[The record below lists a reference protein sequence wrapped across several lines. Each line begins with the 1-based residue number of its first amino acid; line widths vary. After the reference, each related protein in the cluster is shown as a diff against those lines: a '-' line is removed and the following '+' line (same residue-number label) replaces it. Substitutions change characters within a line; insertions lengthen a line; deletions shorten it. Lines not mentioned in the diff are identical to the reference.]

1 MVRSS
6 NIWIANFIVFVSS
19 ACSLVIELVAG
30 RMMAPYIGV
39 SLYTWTSIIGV
50 VLAGISLGNYLGGK
64 IADRRASHATL
75 GILLLLSALLSL
87 SILLTVNI
95 MVDSLL
101 PFTLPLPAKIVT
113 LTALIFF
120 LPSTVLGTISPVVVK
135 LTLQNLAQTGNVVGT
150 IYAFSALGSIVG
162 TFATG
167 FVLIAMMGTRSI
179 IFWLSVV
186 LLVMALVF
194 GDWRRARVRYAVL
207 TVAFIAFAIVLAEGG
222 ALESRFLKETNYFSI
237 RVNTREMDDGKTIKE
252 LVLDHLIHSY
262 SSVEDPTYLEYG
274 YEKIYAEITK
284 YLAQKDPVLKTLF
297 IGGGGY
303 TYPRYIEAV
312 YPGSTIDVIELDPE
326 VTRVAYEHLGLRPDT
341 RIRTFNEDARAF
353 FIEKRADK
361 KYSLVMGDAFNDLS
375 VPYHLTTHEFNRS
388 VKEVLDPDG
397 YYMVNVIDNFQRGE
411 FLRAYVN
418 TLKLTFQHVYV
429 FGLGRAWEHDSSSTY
444 IVLAGDAP
452 FDLDEFQKVATDNG
466 REHLTAAIMPPEL
479 LETRLNHGKV
489 VYLTDDYVPVD
500 NMMAPRF
507 IERGY

>member
-50 VLAGISLGNYLGGK
+50 VLAGISLGNFLGGK
-64 IADRRASHATL
+64 IADRWASHKTL
-75 GILLLLSALLSL
+75 GILLLLSGLFSL
-87 SILLTVNI
+87 SILLTINI
-95 MVDSLL
+95 AVDSLL
-101 PFTLPLPAKIVT
+101 PFQLPLPAKIVT
-113 LTALIFF
+113 LTFLIFF
-120 LPSTVLGTISPVVVK
+120 LPSTILGTISPVVVK
-135 LTLQNLAQTGNVVGT
+135 LTLQNLTQTGNVVGT

-167 FVLIAMMGTRSI
+167 FVLIALIGTRSI
-179 IFWLSVV
+179 VFWVSVA
-186 LLVMALVF
+186 LLVMALAF
-194 GDWRRARVRYAVL
+194 GDWRRARASYA
-207 TVAFIAFAIVLAEGG
+207 AGVLAFVLFAYYLVGNG
-222 ALESRFLKETNYFSI
+222 ALESHFLKETNYFSI
-237 RVNTREMDDGKTIKE
+237 RVNSREMDDGKNIKE

-262 SSVEDPTYLEYG
+262 SVVEDPTHLEYG

-284 YLAQKDPVLKTLF
+284 YITRSRSDLKTLF

-312 YPGSTIDVIELDPE
+312 YPESSIDVLELDPE
-326 VTRVAYEHLGLRPDT
+326 VTQVAYKHLGLRPDT
-341 RIRTFNEDARAF
+341 KIRTFNGDARTF

-361 KYSLVMGDAFNDLS
+361 KYDLVMGDAFNDLA
-375 VPYHLTTHEFNRS
+375 VPYHLTTYEFNES
-388 VKEVLDPDG
+388 VKEVLEPDG
-397 YYMVNVIDNFQRGE
+397 YYMVNIIDNFQRGE
-411 FLRAYVN
+411 FLRAYAN

-444 IVLAGDAP
+444 VVLAGDAP
-452 FDLDEFQKVATDNG
+452 FDLDEFQRVATDDG
-466 REHLTAAIMPPEL
+466 KVHLTAAIMPPEL